1 MSNLKNELAEI
12 ISSLKQERDE
22 LQLKMHLAAVEA
34 KDEYNRLSAKVDE
47 LTGQYDPVREAVED
61 TADNV
66 FAALKLAAEEMKD
79 GFQRVRKAIKE
90 E

>member
-1 MSNLKNELAEI
+1 MSKLNNELAEI
-12 ISSLKQERDE
+12 ISSIKQEREE
-22 LQLKMHLAAVEA
+22 LQLKMHLAGMEA
-34 KDEYNRLSAKVDE
+34 KDEYNRLSAKFDE
-47 LTGQYDPVREAVED
+47 LTDQYAPVREAVED

-79 GFQRVRKAIKE
+79 GFGRVRKAIKE